1 MKTLRLCLG
10 LVLALGLP
18 ACAGSSVYVG
28 YGGYYGGYG
37 GYGGYPGWGYPTPG
51 VIPPPH
57 RGGRWYDDADVDID
71 DLDFPTAASD
81 ATWTRASST
90 Q

>member
-1 MKTLRLCLG
+1 MRTLRRCLG
-10 LVLALGLP
+10 LVLALGLS

-51 VIPPPH
+51 VIPPPYI
-57 RGGRWYDDADVDID
+57 GGRRYDDADVDID

-81 ATWTRASST
+81 ATWTRATSA